1 MKKTFVAV
9 VCAASMLLATTACGR
24 TQMTQVTE
32 FELMD
37 DSVQYKNF
45 VPMAEIVKGNTTA
58 IETISKAIGKNAY
71 LNDEILKCN
80 GLEEWTVRPK
90 EESELLSIFMVEDY
104 PSKTDADRI
113 VFLYEDDTKAAVA
126 NPENFNFVDENS
138 VDLAWKDY
146 TQNNVLAYYYE
157 GTRTSYILMP
167 ESEGVVTS
175 VWAVN
180 TKSGEI
186 HEIYHDW
193 NCPIWG

>member
-1 MKKTFVAV
+1 
-9 VCAASMLLATTACGR
+9 
-24 TQMTQVTE
+24 
-32 FELMD
+32 
-37 DSVQYKNF
+37 
-45 VPMAEIVKGNTTA
+45 MAEIVKGNTTA

-71 LNDEILKCN
+71 VNDEILKCR

-104 PSKTDADRI
+104 PAKSDADRI
-113 VFLYEDDTKAAVA
+113 AFLYEDDTKVAMA
-126 NPENFNFVDENS
+126 NPEDFNFVEENS

-157 GTRTSYILMP
+157 GTKTSYILMP